1 MADLRAGFARRDI
14 TQPLGTPSSLGLNV
28 PVEEIWDPL
37 TATACVVEAGG
48 ERFAI
53 VGMDL
58 CGLLAASHTA
68 IREAVAAATEGAIP
82 ADRVVVNASHSH
94 SAPYLSDELQELLR
108 PFGLR
113 LQDEDQ
119 DQRDHAGGYYTGRAR
134 APISGKT
141 ARKAAKKMDEDPLRR
156 YVEGVYKASRFHTIQ
171 HRRKNPGRAPHF
183 PLRNLQVFN
192 GDFR

>member
-68 IREAVAAATEGAIP
+68 IAKAPVWRTAQSCSLARSTPAPCGA
-82 ADRVVVNASHSH
+82 S
-94 SAPYLSDELQELLR
+94 
-108 PFGLR
+108 
-113 LQDEDQ
+113 
-119 DQRDHAGGYYTGRAR
+119 T
-134 APISGKT
+134 KT
-141 ARKAAKKMDEDPLRR
+141 
-156 YVEGVYKASRFHTIQ
+156 
-171 HRRKNPGRAPHF
+171 
-183 PLRNLQVFN
+183 
-192 GDFR
+192 